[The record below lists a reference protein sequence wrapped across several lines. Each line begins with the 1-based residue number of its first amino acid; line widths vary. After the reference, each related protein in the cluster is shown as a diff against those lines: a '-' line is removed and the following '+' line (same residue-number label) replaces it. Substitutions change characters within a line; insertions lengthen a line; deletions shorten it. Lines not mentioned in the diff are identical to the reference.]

1 MQPVSTPQAQ
11 YDRATLW
18 FHWSTAVLVLAQWIG
33 AKTIDIWPKGAL
45 QVDAISMHITG
56 GALLGL
62 LVLVRIWW
70 RATRGRRLPEID
82 SGYLKMLAK
91 AMHWGLYLAILVVVA
106 LGLTMV
112 SLRSM
117 SYFNLFMLPTLGTAS
132 RPLLRSIHG
141 YHELI
146 ATAILI
152 AAGLHAAMALV
163 HQYIW
168 RDGLLSRMIPQTSV
182 R

>member
-1 MQPVSTPQAQ
+1 VQPVSTSQAQ
-11 YDRATLW
+11 YDRATIW
-18 FHWSTAVLVLAQWIG
+18 FHWSTAILVIAQWIG
-33 AKTIDIWPKGAL
+33 AKTVDIWPKGAL
-45 QVDAISMHITG
+45 KVDAISMHMTG
-56 GALLGL
+56 GAMLGL
-62 LVLVRIWW
+62 LVLVQIWW
-70 RATRGRRLPEID
+70 RATRGRRLPGID
-82 SGYLKMLAK
+82 GGYLKMLAK

-112 SLRSM
+112 SVRSV

-132 RPLLRSIHG
+132 RPLLRSIRG

-146 ATAILI
+146 ATAILV

-163 HQYIW
+163 HQYVW
-168 RDGLLSRMIPQTSV
+168 RDGVLSRMIPQTTA